1 MNVLRRSIPCLL
13 MAAAAVAAGCGSNEP
28 AATDSA
34 GPAVAPPGAP
44 GQSEAA
50 PAAPPPSEQV
60 LGTPSSGAGT
70 PGEPAARAADE
81 QAAQAADEPELL
93 SDQIPEVVA
102 RVDGHE
108 FTRAE
113 LLSRASVARS
123 ALAGRGIRPRPT
135 RTFYLRVL
143 EDLIGNWLAVREL
156 EKQGKAATPAEVDA
170 QIAEIRSRFAS
181 EEELDRSLAERGFDR
196 ARLRQEISE
205 SITVR
210 RWVEESVA
218 PSVEVSEE
226 QVRSFFEANRDQMM
240 EPEKV
245 RARHILVAAG
255 EGASAEQRQ
264 AARGEIEALRS
275 RIEGG
280 ADFAEIARASSD
292 DKSSGARGGD
302 LGWFYRGQMVPSFD
316 QVAFSLAPGELSSV
330 VESPFGFHLIQVQE
344 HVGETPVEFEQVRD
358 ELTRRLRQYELEQ
371 AVRRKLDELGESA
384 RVEILL

>member
-1 MNVLRRSIPCLL
+1 MNVLRRAIPCLL

-28 AATDSA
+28 AATEAA
-34 GPAVAPPGAP
+34 GPAAAPSGAP
-44 GQSEAA
+44 GQPDAA
-50 PAAPPPSEQV
+50 PAAVPPAEQV
-60 LGTPSSGAGT
+60 LGAPASGAGT
-70 PGEPAARAADE
+70 AGEPV
-81 QAAQAADEPELL
+81 AQAGDEPELP

-108 FTRAE
+108 FTRSE

-143 EDLIGNWLAVREL
+143 DDLIGNWLAVREL
-156 EKQGKAATPAEVDA
+156 EKRGKAATAAEVDA

-218 PSVEVSEE
+218 PSVEVGEE

-255 EGASAEQRQ
+255 EGASAEERQ

-275 RIEGG
+275 RLEGG

-344 HVGETPVEFEQVRD
+344 RVGETPVEFEQVRD

-384 RVEILL
+384 RIEILL